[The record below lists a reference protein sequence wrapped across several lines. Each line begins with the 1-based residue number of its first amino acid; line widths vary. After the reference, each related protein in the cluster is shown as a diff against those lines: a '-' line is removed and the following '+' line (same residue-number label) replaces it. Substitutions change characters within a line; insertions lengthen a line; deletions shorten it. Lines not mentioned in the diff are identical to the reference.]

1 MAEKEES
8 NVEVVESIPP
18 KNLDSGD
25 GKKKII
31 VIGVVAI
38 VVIAL
43 LAYFF
48 LLGGDDNGNGPNG
61 NGNRKPFADFT
72 YEPSTIFV
80 NDTVNFD
87 ASNSTD
93 LDGDELTYE
102 WEFGDI
108 YSDSGNPN
116 TDSGKIGT
124 HIFTVPGDYEVTLV
138 VDDGDK
144 QDAKT
149 QNITVLPEEFPTVS
163 VNIIH
168 VNNIQS
174 NLMWTITITEVE
186 GTSEQLA
193 FSNIRYNFY
202 NGSDTNDVKFT
213 GITSV
218 NPVDKIPPI
227 QLNNEIYFDDNGDS
241 ILSVGDFFSIGGD
254 GGASIQPGDYFQ
266 LIYNPNNVEMMGPQP
281 L

>member
-1 MAEKEES
+1 MAEKEE

-18 KNLDSGD
+18 KDLDSG
-25 GKKKII
+25 GGRMKII
-31 VIGVVAI
+31 AIVVVAI
-38 VVIAL
+38 VVVAL

-48 LLGGDDNGNGPNG
+48 LLGDDNGNGGNG

-72 YEPSTIFV
+72 YTPEVIYV

-93 LDGDELTYE
+93 LDGDDLTYE

-124 HIFTVPGDYEVTLV
+124 HVYTVAGDYEVTLV
-138 VDDGDK
+138 VDDGNK
-144 QDAKT
+144 QDSKT
-149 QNITVLPEEFPTVS
+149 KNITVLPEDSPTAS

-168 VNNIQS
+168 INNVQT
-174 NLMWTITITEVE
+174 NVMWTITITEVE
-186 GTSEQLA
+186 GTNEQMA

-202 NGSDTNDVKFT
+202 NGSDTNDVKLT
-213 GITSV
+213 GIVSV
-218 NPVDKIPPI
+218 NPVDKLPPYT
-227 QLNNEIYFDDNGDS
+227 NGDEIYFDDNGDT

-254 GGASIQPGDYFQ
+254 GGASIQTSDYFQ
-266 LIYNPNNVEMMGPQP
+266 LIYDPNGVEMMGPQP